1 MSYMYIIELGISKLE
16 NLLNSKEC
24 HNFLG
29 VTQNNISKFFYEIL
43 MQVIDLMTVVV
54 YHTLFYV
61 RYSYWC
67 QSVFDRG
74 DKH

>member
-1 MSYMYIIELGISKLE
+1 MENLELGINRVE

-29 VTQNNISKFFYEIL
+29 VMQNNIFNLFCEIL
-43 MQVIDLMTVVV
+43 MQVINLLTVVF
-54 YHTLFYV
+54 YLTWFYV

-67 QSVFDRG
+67 QSVFDMG